1 MELLGAEGAAGSTT
15 ASIVKLNCIIDPV
28 LIEAEVRRRH
38 DMHLRNR
45 Q

>member
-28 LIEAEVRRRH
+28 LIKRKLPVAKRVKR
-38 DMHLRNR
+38 LI
-45 Q
+45 